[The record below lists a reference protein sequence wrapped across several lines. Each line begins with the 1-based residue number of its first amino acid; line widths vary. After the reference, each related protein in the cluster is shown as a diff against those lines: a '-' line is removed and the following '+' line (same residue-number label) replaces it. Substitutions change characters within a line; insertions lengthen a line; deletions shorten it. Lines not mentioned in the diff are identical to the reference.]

1 MNLILDI
8 NHQKVHKE
16 SCKIL
21 REQVKPEHQKKISN
35 ESEIP
40 KHYAKCKE
48 CNPKKN
54 YDDTKWGSLV

>member
-8 NHQKVHKE
+8 NHEKVHKE
-16 SCKIL
+16 WCKIL
-21 REQVKPEHQKKISN
+21 KEQVKPEHQKKIDS

-40 KHYAKCKE
+40 EHYAKCRE
-48 CNPKKN
+48 CIPKKN